1 MTDDRTDDP
10 NPGDEPIQT
19 SSALVAQPD
28 KPKPALETG
37 EHGYIVPKTLD
48 EAYRMAVA
56 VVQARL
62 APDSYSNDPSKV
74 MLGLAAAMEAGL
86 PPLYGLRQI
95 AIING
100 RPTIW
105 GDAAMALIQASGQ
118 LADRIVTEVGSGF
131 DTDST
136 PREQWPDDFGFM
148 VQLFRKGQPTPYIGR
163 FTVGDSKR
171 AKLWDNTKKVPWFT
185 SPKRMLLVRAQAF
198 PQRDG
203 FADCLAG
210 LAIREEIEDT
220 FGADKAVVETS
231 FLDDAPAEPVTESLT
246 DQSATVE
253 TNLTPDP
260 EPETVQR
267 DLGNEADLT
276 DDNF

>member
-1 MTDDRTDDP
+1 MTDDREELRP
-10 NPGDEPIQT
+10 EQEPIEQGR
-19 SSALVAQPD
+19 ALTAE
-28 KPKPALETG
+28 KPKPALEAG
-37 EHGYIVPKTLD
+37 EQGYIVPKTLD

-62 APDSYSNDPSKV
+62 APDSYNNDPSKV
-74 MLGLAAAMEAGL
+74 MLGLAAALEAGL

-118 LADRIVTEVGSGF
+118 LENRVVREIGAGF
-131 DTDST
+131 DPDRT
-136 PREQWPDDFGFM
+136 PREQWPDDYGF
-148 VQLFRKGQPTPYIGR
+148 VVSLFRKGQAEPYQGR
-163 FTVGDSKR
+163 FTVGDAKR

-203 FADCLAG
+203 FADALAG
-210 LAIREEIEDT
+210 LSIREEIEDT
-220 FGADKAVVETS
+220 FGPDAPAPADTA
-231 FLDDAPAEPVTESLT
+231 FLDDEPVTQIEPPTPEVTELRDYT
-246 DQSATVE
+246 DR
-253 TNLTPDP
+253 
-260 EPETVQR
+260 EPIPAGEEDEGGR
-267 DLGNEADLT
+267 
-276 DDNF
+276 

>member
-1 MTDDRTDDP
+1 MSDDRTEP
-10 NPGDEPIQT
+10 HPEREPIQT
-19 SSALVAQPD
+19 SAALVAQPE
-28 KPKPALETG
+28 KSKPALETG
-37 EHGYIVPKTLD
+37 EQGYIVPKTLD

-62 APDSYSNDPSKV
+62 APDSYQNDPSKV

-118 LADRIVTEVGSGF
+118 LADRIVTEVGTSF

-136 PREQWPDDFGFM
+136 PREQWPDDFGFV

-220 FGADKAVVETS
+220 FGLDKAVVETS
-231 FLDDAPAEPVTESLT
+231 FLDDAPAALT
-246 DQSATVE
+246 DE
-253 TNLTPDP
+253 TRAPTTSDA
-260 EPETVQR
+260 EPETVTR
-267 DLGNEADLT
+267 DLGTDADRGE
-276 DDNF
+276 DF